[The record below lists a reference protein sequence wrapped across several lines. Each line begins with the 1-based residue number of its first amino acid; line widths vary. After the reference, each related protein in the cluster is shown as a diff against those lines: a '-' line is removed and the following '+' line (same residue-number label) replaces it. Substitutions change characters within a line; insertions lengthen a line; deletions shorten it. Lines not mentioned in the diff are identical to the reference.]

1 MAASQRPADVATLQQ
16 PSGEPAW
23 RTIPAWYMVANDD
36 NVIPPAT
43 ERSMA
48 DRAGAT
54 SDETDAS
61 HVAMISQPR
70 QITSLILDAAR
81 STN

>member
-1 MAASQRPADVATLQQ
+1 
-16 PSGEPAW
+16 
-23 RTIPAWYMVANDD
+23 MVANDD